1 MAAISTR
8 MTTKLDPIAK
18 NFFVT
23 HKKWNGLLDREP
35 MDSVQSSGAATI
47 FLRLRF
53 PFIQRHNAGHCPPD
67 MKPTIMDSTVQFFLG
82 VLFVIV
88 AGLSPLIMAMAVF
101 WTPRSRICR
110 LAVKTVTALAHRTF
124 GRCERLDPVRMA
136 PVTPS

>member
-1 MAAISTR
+1 MAEISTR
-8 MTTKLDPIAK
+8 MTTKLGPIAK
-18 NFFVT
+18 KFFVT

-53 PFIQRHNAGHCPPD
+53 HFIQRHNAGHCPQD
-67 MKPTIMDSTVQFFLG
+67 MKPTITDSAVQFFPA

-88 AGLSPLIMAMAVF
+88 AALSPLIMAMAFF

-110 LAVKTVTALAHRTF
+110 LAVKTVTARAHHTC
-124 GRCERLDPVRMA
+124 GRCERLDQVRRA
-136 PVTPS
+136 PVSLS